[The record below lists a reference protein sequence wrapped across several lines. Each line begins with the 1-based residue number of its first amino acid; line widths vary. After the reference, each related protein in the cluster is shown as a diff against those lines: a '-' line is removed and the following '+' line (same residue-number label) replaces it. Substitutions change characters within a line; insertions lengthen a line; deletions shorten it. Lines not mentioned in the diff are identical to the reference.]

1 MKQLLWLFCLLISTH
16 ACGTNSL
23 HTSDMTDVSTSDVAR
38 SDVQI
43 TPDIGDSD
51 TKANS
56 NEAVEAGD
64 TQVNVPPQ
72 IVYEIPDLTG
82 ARTESTIPALGSVAV
97 QPATAV
103 GNSGQSVV
111 IFAGTSDENSD
122 LGIYVSTP
130 GQPVA
135 PLRTEPSGQRNEPSI
150 CRLSNGGFVAVWSYD
165 GQAVGNPL
173 GIEGATLAADGSVVS
188 SFDIKTE
195 VEGNHW
201 LGHVGCNPSGGF
213 TVAGSRTDTDGT
225 TFGVFAQHFRNDGTV
240 LGDAFIVNPAP
251 EGTQVQPVVGVTW
264 GGTGVVMYED
274 APTGGDYRLNART
287 FDSSG
292 VASSTFTILASE
304 GADALK
310 PAIALSH
317 NGRVAYAGNIGAQ
330 IQILAAPSVQSP
342 EPTETWVKTFGS
354 FIFPAITYLS
364 TDTELAMVSLVNVTR
379 AGEPSVR
386 VEILTEGSDASLS
399 SVSLGDDP
407 NLPPYP
413 PSIGYGGGVLAV
425 AWTQRTDDGFEIRQS
440 TFAGSAT
447 TP

>member
-1 MKQLLWLFCLLISTH
+1 MKQLLWLFCLLISIH
-16 ACGTNSL
+16 ACGSNSL
-23 HTSDMTDVSTSDVAR
+23 QTSDMADISTSDVAP
-38 SDVQI
+38 SEVQI
-43 TPDIGDSD
+43 APDMSISDILVDSADEID
-51 TKANS
+51 TATN
-56 NEAVEAGD
+56 
-64 TQVNVPPQ
+64 QPIIPPQ
-72 IVYEIPDLTG
+72 IVYETPDLAG
-82 ARTESTIPALGSVAV
+82 DRTDSTISALGSVAV
-97 QPATAV
+97 QPAIAV
-103 GNSGQSVV
+103 GNSGQPIVV
-111 IFAGTSDENSD
+111 FAGTSNENSD

-130 GQPVA
+130 GQPTTPV
-135 PLRTEPSGQRNEPSI
+135 RTEPSGQRNEPSI
-150 CRLSNGGFVAVWSYD
+150 CRLSDEGFVAVWSYD

-173 GIEGATLAADGSVVS
+173 GVEGAIFAADGSILS
-188 SFDIKTE
+188 SFDVKTE

-240 LGDAFIVNPAP
+240 LDDAFIVNPAP

-274 APTGGDYRLNART
+274 APTDGDYRLNART
-287 FDSSG
+287 FDPSG
-292 VASSTFTILASE
+292 VVSSTFTILASE

-317 NGRVAYAGNIGAQ
+317 NGRVAYAGNIGGQ
-330 IQILAAPSVQSP
+330 IQVLSAPSLQSP
-342 EPTETWVKTFGS
+342 EPTEPWVKTFGS

-379 AGEPSVR
+379 SGAPAVR
-386 VEILTEGSDASLS
+386 VEILTEGSNASLS

-425 AWTQRTDDGFEIRQS
+425 AWTQRTDDGFEVHQS
-440 TFAGSAT
+440 TFVGSAIK
-447 TP
+447 P